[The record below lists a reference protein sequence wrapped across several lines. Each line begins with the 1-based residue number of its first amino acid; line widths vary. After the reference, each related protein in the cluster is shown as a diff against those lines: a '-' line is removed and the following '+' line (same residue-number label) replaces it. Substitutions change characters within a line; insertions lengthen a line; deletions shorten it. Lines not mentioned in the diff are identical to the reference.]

1 MPKTASKPQKPV
13 TTTKAAK
20 IIGLL
25 RRNNGATIAELA
37 KATSWQAHSVRG
49 FISGKLKN
57 KQGLQINS
65 SQEDD
70 KPRRYFIDG
79 GDR

>member
-1 MPKTASKPQKPV
+1 MPKTASKPKKAI

-20 IIGLL
+20 IVSLL

-49 FISGKLKN
+49 FMSGMLKK
-57 KQGLQINS
+57 KQGIQVNS
-65 SQEDD
+65 SQEDG
-70 KPRRYFIDG
+70 KPRRYFIERG
-79 GDR
+79 ER